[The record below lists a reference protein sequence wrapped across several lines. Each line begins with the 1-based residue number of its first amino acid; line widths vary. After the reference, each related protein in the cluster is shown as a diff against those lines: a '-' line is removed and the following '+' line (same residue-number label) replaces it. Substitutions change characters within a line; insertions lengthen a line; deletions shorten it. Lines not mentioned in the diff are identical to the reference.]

1 MDRTKLLEWCKLYCN
16 DSTLVDDGAFSIVL
30 DNLID
35 LFQHAGVTNES
46 LGGMSQSFGADTAF
60 TVRSMLSPFKRLKSL

>member
-16 DSTLVDDGAFSIVL
+16 NPNLVDGGAFSIVL
-30 DNLID
+30 DNLTDI
-35 LFQHAGVTNES
+35 FQQAGITSES